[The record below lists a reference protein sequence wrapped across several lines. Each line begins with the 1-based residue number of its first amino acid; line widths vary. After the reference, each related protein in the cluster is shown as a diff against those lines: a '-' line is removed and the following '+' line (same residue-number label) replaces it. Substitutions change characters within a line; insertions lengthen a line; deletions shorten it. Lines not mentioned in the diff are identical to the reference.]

1 MKKIIA
7 ASFLGLLVNLTIYAG
22 NGAELKASD
31 SRGNGNPI
39 TVYNKTDADVAYVME
54 TFFFDAIYY
63 INKGS
68 EGIYKSKYA
77 DEYVTVAVG
86 EPLHN
91 KSGNIIGVDYNSL
104 QNCVNN
110 VHYNGNLIRSI
121 EITSL
126 KSCTVICLDGGST
139 SCKQGG

>member
-7 ASFLGLLVNLTIYAG
+7 ASFLGLLVSLPIYAG
-22 NGAELKASD
+22 NGAELKESD

-39 TVYNKTDADVAYVME
+39 TIYNKTDADVAYVME

-68 EGIYKSKYA
+68 QGVYKSKYA
-77 DEYVTVAVG
+77 DEYVTVDVG
-86 EPLHN
+86 EPLHDN
-91 KSGNIIGVDYNSL
+91 NGNIVGVDYNSL
-104 QNCVNN
+104 HNCVGN

-121 EITSL
+121 EINSL
-126 KSCTVICLDGGST
+126 NSCTVTCLDGGST
-139 SCKQGG
+139 SCKQSS